1 MVVAKD
7 CQKAYAF
14 LHSRNQTVKSLNYK
28 RWKEALDKAGIEK
41 DFHWHDLR
49 HTWASW
55 LVQNGVSLMP

>member
-49 HTWASW
+49 DT
-55 LVQNGVSLMP
+55 